1 MKSTVKTTY
10 YLAMVERVRQCATDG
25 LTVAQA
31 AERLN
36 CSSWNILKY
45 GNSAGISFRKPPSLE
60 ESDWPLIKAL
70 LDDGMGVTIIMKKF
84 NVGYYTLKRFIA
96 EHNNNEPDPI

>member
-10 YLAMVERVRQCATDG
+10 YLAMVERVRQCAADG

-45 GNSAGISFRKPPSLE
+45 GNSAGISFRKPASLD
-60 ESDWPLIKAL
+60 SDDWPLIKAL
-70 LDDGMGVTIIMKKF
+70 LDDGMGITTIMTKF
-84 NVGYYTLKRFIA
+84 NVGYYTLKRFIT
-96 EHNNNEPDPI
+96 EHSKNEPDPI

>member
-25 LTVAQA
+25 LTVAQT

-36 CSSWNILKY
+36 CSTHTILNY
-45 GNSAGISFRKPPSLE
+45 AQSAGISFHKPSNLE
-60 ESDWPLIKAL
+60 DSDWPLIKAL
-70 LDDGMGVTIIMKKF
+70 LDDGMHITVMMKKF
-84 NVGYYTLKRFIA
+84 NTSYYTLKRFI
-96 EHNNNEPDPI
+96 EGHQKNESII

>member
-1 MKSTVKTTY
+1 MKSTAKTTY
-10 YLAMVERVRQCATDG
+10 YLAMVERVRQCAADG

-45 GNSAGISFRKPPSLE
+45 GNSAGISFRKPASLDDD
-60 ESDWPLIKAL
+60 DWPLIKAL
-70 LDDGMGVTIIMKKF
+70 LDDGMYITHIQKKF

-96 EHNNNEPDPI
+96 EHSNNEPDPI

>member
-1 MKSTVKTTY
+1 MGSKTTY
-10 YLAMVERVRQCATDG
+10 YLAMVERVRECAADG

-70 LDDGMGVTIIMKKF
+70 LADGMHITVMMKKF
-84 NVGYYTLKRFIA
+84 NVGYYTLKRFIT
-96 EHNNNEPDPI
+96 EHQEDESII

>member
-1 MKSTVKTTY
+1 MKSTAKTTY
-10 YLAMVERVRQCATDG
+10 YMAMVERVRQCATDG

-45 GNSAGISFRKPPSLE
+45 GNSAGISFRKPAPLE
-60 ESDWPLIKAL
+60 DSDWPVIKAL
-70 LDDGMGVTIIMKKF
+70 LDDGMGITILMTKF

-96 EHNNNEPDPI
+96 RHSNNEPNTI